1 MTKKKENAKIGR
13 PAKVID
19 WKIVENLAGI
29 MCTQEE
35 IAAVL
40 NIDLKTLTR
49 NPSFSPI
56 YEKGREMGK
65 KSLRRIQ
72 WEHAK
77 KSSAMAIWL
86 GKQYLGQRDMV
97 ETIEKTENI
106 EIVNDVP
113 KSSGELEVLDSEEF
127 KRKDEATAEEISPN
141 GNANDGDV
149 CD

>member
-1 MTKKKENAKIGR
+1 MTKKKENAKVGR

-19 WKIVENLAGI
+19 MELVKSLAGI
-29 MCTQEE
+29 MCTQQE
-35 IAAVL
+35 IASVL
-40 NIDLKTLTR
+40 GVDMSTLTR
-49 NPSFSPI
+49 NPNFAQAFENGK
-56 YEKGREMGK
+56 EKGKM
-65 KSLRRIQ
+65 SLRRIQ
-72 WEHAK
+72 WKHAQT
-77 KSSAMAIWL
+77 SASMAIWL